1 MAELDSKHLQH
12 VKQGSDLIY
21 SKQQITTALDQMAVQ
36 LEQRLL
42 GKNPIVLCVMNGG
55 FVFTSDLIR
64 HMDCDVRIDYVH
76 VSRYQ
81 NDTTGGELEW
91 LRVPQSTFQDQ
102 VVLIADDIFDEGHTL
117 AELVAYCKSKG
128 AREVISCVLLY
139 KQKQNRAMT
148 LEPDYYGLLAPDRYV
163 FGYGMDYQGYLR
175 NLPDIYALG
184 EV

>member
-55 FVFTSDLIR
+55 LVFTSDLIR

-81 NDTTGGELEW
+81 NDTTGGNW
-91 LRVPQSTFQDQ
+91 S
-102 VVLIADDIFDEGHTL
+102 G
-117 AELVAYCKSKG
+117 
-128 AREVISCVLLY
+128 
-139 KQKQNRAMT
+139 
-148 LEPDYYGLLAPDRYV
+148 
-163 FGYGMDYQGYLR
+163 
-175 NLPDIYALG
+175 
-184 EV
+184 